1 MGAENVR
8 AINLAMTH
16 LGFFCLGAAWVFTWF
31 VP

>member
-1 MGAENVR
+1 MR

-16 LGFFCLGAAWVFTWF
+16 IGFFFLGAAWVFAWF